1 MSQTARVLTGLVAG
15 IVFGILLAWLAPE
28 TGLRIAALVE
38 PFGKLWLNALQM
50 TVVPLVFALVVVGIN
65 QASDAAHSGRVA
77 RQAIASFVVL
87 LAAAAAMTAVLAPLA
102 LSMLQPDPA
111 VAAALRGHAQD
122 IAAPAGGWADALV
135 ALVPS
140 NAVSAAAASAM
151 LPLVTFALF
160 FGFAL
165 TRLAPE
171 PRTQVVG
178 LLKAIS
184 DAMIVIV
191 HWVLWAA
198 PAGIFALVLALTA
211 RAGLG
216 MLQALGIYILL
227 ECALYVLAVVLL
239 IAVAV
244 VVGKRR
250 FRHFMGGLVPVQAVA
265 ASTQSSLATL
275 AGNAGQRAEPA
286 GHPRP
291 RVRAGAA
298 DGGLAVPHHLADP
311 VPRHRLLHRLGAGGR
326 TDRRAAGHRRGV
338 ERAGEH
344 GLGGPARAGDLPR
357 HQPAGHLRDGPADR
371 PAASADGGG
380 RHPRRAGDGRQCH
393 RRHDRDGGGGGAQ
406 RRTRA
411 TGSIRNHRLTVLA
424 AVQQSR
430 SMSYRT
436 TTTTT
441 ITTGTT
447 PVRSVMPG

>member
-15 IVFGILLAWLAPE
+15 IVLGILLAWRAPDL
-28 TGLRIAALVE
+28 GLQIAAIVE

-77 RQAIASFVVL
+77 QQAIISFVIL
-87 LAAAAAMTAVLAPLA
+87 LAAAATMAAVLAPLA

-122 IAAPAGGWADALV
+122 IAAPAGGWAEALV

-171 PRTQVVG
+171 PRAQVVG

-198 PAGIFALVLALTA
+198 PVGIFALVLALTA

-227 ECALYVLAVVLL
+227 ECALYVLAVLLL

-244 VVGKRR
+244 TVGKRR
-250 FRHFMGGLVPVQAVA
+250 LPQFMAALVPVQAVA

-275 AGNAGQRAEPA
+275 PA
-286 GHPRP
+286 MLDS
-291 RVRAGAA
+291 AQN
-298 DGGLAVPHHLADP
+298 
-311 VPRHRLLHRLGAGGR
+311 RLGI
-326 TDRRAAGHRRGV
+326 
-338 ERAGEH
+338 
-344 GLGGPARAGDLPR
+344 PARVSGLVLPMAVSLFR
-357 HQPAGHLRDGPADR
+357 ITSPIQYLATACFIAWALGVTLTPAQL
-371 PAASADGGG
+371 
-380 RHPRRAGDGRQCH
+380 
-393 RRHDRDGGGGGAQ
+393 
-406 RRTRA
+406 A
-411 TGSIRNHRLTVLA
+411 TGVALSVLVSMGSVGLPGQAIFLATNLPVTSAMGLPIAPLPVLMAVDAIPDVLA
-424 AVQQSR
+424 TVGNVTGDMTATAVVAAR
-430 SMSYRT
+430 SGEPESTVPSAT
-436 TTTTT
+436 TA
-441 ITTGTT
+441 
-447 PVRSVMPG
+447 

>member
-1 MSQTARVLTGLVAG
+1 MSQTARVLAGLVAG

-77 RQAIASFVVL
+77 RQAITSFVVL
-87 LAAAAAMTAVLAPLA
+87 LTAAGTMTALLAPLA
-102 LSMLQPDPA
+102 LSQLAPDPA
-111 VAAALRGHAQD
+111 VAAALRGHGEAV
-122 IAAPAGGWADALV
+122 AASGGGWADALV

-165 TRLAPE
+165 TKLDAAP
-171 PRTQVVG
+171 RAQVVG

-198 PAGIFALVLALTA
+198 PVGIFALVLALTA

-244 VVGKRR
+244 TVGKRR

-275 AGNAGQRAEPA
+275 PA
-286 GHPRP
+286 MLDS
-291 RVRAGAA
+291 AQN
-298 DGGLAVPHHLADP
+298 
-311 VPRHRLLHRLGAGGR
+311 RLGI
-326 TDRRAAGHRRGV
+326 
-338 ERAGEH
+338 
-344 GLGGPARAGDLPR
+344 PARVSGLVLPMAVSLFR
-357 HQPAGHLRDGPADR
+357 ITSPIQYLATACFIAWALGVTLTPAQL
-371 PAASADGGG
+371 
-380 RHPRRAGDGRQCH
+380 
-393 RRHDRDGGGGGAQ
+393 
-406 RRTRA
+406 A
-411 TGSIRNHRLTVLA
+411 TGVALSVLVSMGSVGLPGQAIFLATNLPVTSAMGLPIAPLPVLMAVDAIPDVLA
-424 AVQQSR
+424 TVGNVTGDMTATAVVAAR
-430 SMSYRT
+430 SGEPESTVPSAT
-436 TTTTT
+436 TA
-441 ITTGTT
+441 
-447 PVRSVMPG
+447 

>member
-15 IVFGILLAWLAPE
+15 IVLGILLAWLAPD
-28 TGLRIAALVE
+28 TGLRIAAVVE

-77 RQAIASFVVL
+77 RQAIISFVVL
-87 LAAAAAMTAVLAPLA
+87 LSAAAAMTAVLAPLA

-122 IAAPAGGWADALV
+122 IVPRAGGWAEALV

-171 PRTQVVG
+171 PRAQVVG

-198 PAGIFALVLALTA
+198 PVGIFALVLALTA

-244 VVGKRR
+244 IVGKRR
-250 FRHFMGGLVPVQAVA
+250 FRHFMAGLVPVQVVA

-275 AGNAGQRAEPA
+275 PA
-286 GHPRP
+286 MLDS
-291 RVRAGAA
+291 AQN
-298 DGGLAVPHHLADP
+298 
-311 VPRHRLLHRLGAGGR
+311 RLGIPARVSGLVLPMAVSLFR
-326 TDRRAAGHRRGV
+326 ITSPIQYIATACFIAWALGV
-338 ERAGEH
+338 E
-344 GLGGPARAGDLPR
+344 LTT
-357 HQPAGHLRDGPADR
+357 
-371 PAASADGGG
+371 
-380 RHPRRAGDGRQCH
+380 
-393 RRHDRDGGGGGAQ
+393 AQ
-406 RRTRA
+406 LA
-411 TGSIRNHRLTVLA
+411 TGVGLSVLVSMGSVGLPGQAIFLATNLPITQAMGLPIAALPVLMAVDAIPDVLA
-424 AVQQSR
+424 TVGNVTGDMTATAVVAARNGEAEQSVP
-430 SMSYRT
+430 SET
-436 TTTTT
+436 AA
-441 ITTGTT
+441 
-447 PVRSVMPG
+447 